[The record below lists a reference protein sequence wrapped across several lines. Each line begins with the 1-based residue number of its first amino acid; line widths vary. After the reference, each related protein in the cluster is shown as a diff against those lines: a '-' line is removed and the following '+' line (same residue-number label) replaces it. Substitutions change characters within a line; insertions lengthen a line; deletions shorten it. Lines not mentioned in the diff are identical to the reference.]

1 MWPNGFN
8 IPGMCDTQVFY
19 ASQEPASSL
28 VWQIWN
34 KPSSISMVCINLI
47 AAGGGGGLVTS
58 TSIGAGGGGS
68 GGMSCLI
75 IPAVFLPNLIYIR
88 VGAGGPGSA
97 GSSLGVGGTTFISA
111 EPTISASGLGI
122 MTQAGGGAP
131 AAGTLNTGG
140 TAGSAGTTS
149 SGIFIGQGIYY
160 TIAGRPGGA
169 GAASPNTSAATLT
182 DFGSNGIPLTGGT
195 GGGNGTGQGG
205 AISEA
210 LPSWTA
216 RNGAIGTTGGAGGH
230 GLRAGYK
237 FDRLLGS
244 NQPLVFSGGLGGGG
258 GVSPSVGGIGG
269 NGAYG
274 CGGGGGGGGSGG
286 GGAGGRGGDG
296 VVIITS
302 W

>member
-8 IPGMCDTQVFY
+8 IPGICDTQVFY
-19 ASQEPASSL
+19 ASQSTSTTDS
-28 VWQIWN
+28 WQIWN

-47 AAGGGGGLVTS
+47 ASGGGGGLVT
-58 TSIGAGGGGS
+58 TTTMGGGGGGS

-75 IPAVFLPNLIYIR
+75 IPAVFLPNPIYIR

-97 GSSLGVGGTTFISA
+97 GAFSTGQTTFISGA
-111 EPTISASGLGI
+111 PTISASGYGI
-122 MTQAGGGAP
+122 MTQAGGQGAP
-131 AAGTLNTGG
+131 GG
-140 TAGSAGTTS
+140 TTQGGGFAGGAGTTS
-149 SGIFIGQGIYY
+149 SGIFLGQGIYY
-160 TIAGRPGGA
+160 TIAGVPGRA
-169 GAASPNTSAATLT
+169 GSGLANTSAPTLT
-182 DFGSNGIPLTGGT
+182 DFGSNGIPLTGGA

-205 AISEA
+205 AIGEA
-210 LPSWTA
+210 LPSWTG
-216 RNGAIGTTGGAGGH
+216 RNGGIGTTGGAGAH

-258 GVSPSVGGIGG
+258 GISPSVGGRGG
-269 NGAYG
+269 DGAYG
-274 CGGGGGGGGSGG
+274 CGGGGGGGGFAG